1 MKNEM
6 YLKKEML
13 KLQPGGGD
21 EDDTGDDGGTN
32 GEGG

>member
-13 KLQPGGGD
+13 KLQPGGD